1 MQILA
6 TIPDIWIRNSEGP
19 TICAMIIPPGNSNGS
34 LNMRTTTLSCT
45 VSELNF
51 IRAGFTDRDM
61 LG

>member
-51 IRAGFTDRDM
+51 IRAG
-61 LG
+61 L